1 MVYFK
6 KAIEQFVLWIVCVFL
21 FIGILFMPVTTE
33 YQTGQ
38 GGQFESASYQ
48 YELDKH
54 IANIKGFFTYIKENP
69 DLGEFVP
76 GESYGHRIAGKA
88 WKSLLLIVP
97 TLIFAYIFGIL
108 KGIFDFRMQKKKLN
122 FLGNGTTWLFISM
135 PDLFFIIIIQIGLM
149 FLYEKGL
156 FFHVTLYGSEKL
168 ETYIVGILFLLIY
181 PVFYLANIT
190 NVSLQEQSGNDYI
203 RTARSKGTSD
213 VKILFIHI
221 LKNSFPRILAHAN
234 TITLYVLSNLF
245 IVEKLMNFQGAADGL
260 FNAVLRGTG
269 FKVGMEIMVDGIS
282 AAGYTVF
289 FASIILVSNLVT
301 QLFKSLVTPVSQEV
315 DHE

>member
-1 MVYFK
+1 MVYLK
-6 KAIEQFVLWIVCVFL
+6 KAIGQIVLWIVCVFL
-21 FIGILFMPVTTE
+21 FIGILFLPATTDYE
-33 YQTGQ
+33 TGQ
-38 GGQFESASYQ
+38 GGQFESASYD
-48 YELDKH
+48 YEVDKH
-54 IANIKGFFTYIKENP
+54 IDNIRGFFAYVKENP

-76 GESYGHRIAGKA
+76 GQSNADRIAGKA
-88 WKSLLLIVP
+88 GKSLLLIVP
-97 TLIFAYIFGIL
+97 TLVLAYLLGVL
-108 KGIFDFRMQKKKLN
+108 KGIFDFRMQKRKLN

-168 ETYIVGILFLLIY
+168 ETYVVGILFLLIY

-190 NVSLQEQSGNDYI
+190 NVSLQEQAGNDYI
-203 RTARSKGTSD
+203 RTAKSKGTPGM
-213 VKILFIHI
+213 KILYIHI

-269 FKVGMEIMVDGIS
+269 FKVGMEIMVDGVS

-301 QLFKSLVTPVSQEV
+301 QIFKSLVTPVSREMN
-315 DHE
+315 HE

>member
-203 RTARSKGTSD
+203 RTARSKGTSG

-289 FASIILVSNLVT
+289 FASIILVSNLFT

>member
-1 MVYFK
+1 MVHFK
-6 KAIEQFVLWIVCVFL
+6 RAIEQFVLWIVCVFL
-21 FIGILFMPVTTE
+21 FIGILFLPVTTE

-38 GGQFESASYQ
+38 GGQFESASYH

-54 IANIKGFFTYIKENP
+54 IDNIKGFFAFIKENP

-76 GESYGHRIAGKA
+76 GESYAHRIAGKA

-97 TLIFAYIFGIL
+97 TLIFAYIFGVL
-108 KGIFDFRMQKKKLN
+108 KGIFDFRVQKRKLN

-168 ETYIVGILFLLIY
+168 ETYVVGILFLLIY

-203 RTARSKGTSD
+203 RTAKSKGTSGA
-213 VKILFIHI
+213 KILFIHI

-301 QLFKSLVTPVSQEV
+301 QIFKSLVTPVSQEV

>member
-21 FIGILFMPVTTE
+21 FIGILFLPSKTDFEV
-33 YQTGQ
+33 GQ
-38 GGQFESASYQ
+38 GGQFKSASYD
-48 YELDKH
+48 YELDTH
-54 IANIKGFFTYIKENP
+54 IDNITGFFAFVKENP

-76 GESYGHRIAGKA
+76 GQSNADRIGGKA

-97 TLIFAYIFGIL
+97 TLILAYILGVL
-108 KGIFDFRMQKKKLN
+108 KGIFDFRMQRKKLN

-135 PDLFFIIIIQIGLM
+135 PDLFFIIITQLGLM
-149 FLYEKGL
+149 YLYEKGL

-168 ETYIVGILFLLIY
+168 ETYVVGILFLLIY

-190 NVSLQEQSGNDYI
+190 NVSLQEQQGNDYI
-203 RTARSKGTSD
+203 RTAQSKGTSGM
-213 VKILFIHI
+213 KILFIHI
-221 LKNSFPRILAHAN
+221 LKNSFPRILAHSN

-260 FNAVLRGTG
+260 YHAVLRGTG
-269 FKVGMEIMVDGIS
+269 FNIGLEIMVDGIS
-282 AAGYTVF
+282 AVGYTIF
-289 FASIILVSNLVT
+289 FASIILVSNMVT
-301 QLFKSLVTPVSQEV
+301 QIFRSLVTPTSQEMN
-315 DHE
+315 HE

>member
-6 KAIEQFVLWIVCVFL
+6 KAIEQFVLWIICVFL
-21 FIGILFMPVTTE
+21 FIGILFLPAKTNFE
-33 YQTGQ
+33 TGQ
-38 GGQFESASYQ
+38 GGQFKSASYD
-48 YELDKH
+48 YELDTH
-54 IANIKGFFTYIKENP
+54 IKNITGFLAYIKEYP

-76 GESYGHRIAGKA
+76 GQSYADRIAGKA

-97 TLIFAYIFGIL
+97 TLILAYILGVL

-149 FLYEKGL
+149 YLYEKGL

-168 ETYIVGILFLLIY
+168 ETYVVGILFLMIY

-190 NVSLQEQSGNDYI
+190 NVSLQEQAGNDYI
-203 RTARSKGTSD
+203 RTAKSKGTPSI
-213 VKILFIHI
+213 KILFLHI
-221 LKNSFPRILAHAN
+221 LKNAFPRILAHAN

-245 IVEKLMNFQGAADGL
+245 IVEKLMDFQGAADGL
-260 FNAVLRGTG
+260 FDAVLRGTG
-269 FKVGMEIMVDGIS
+269 FRIGLEIMVDGIS
-282 AAGYTVF
+282 AFGYTVF
-289 FASIILVSNLVT
+289 FASIILVSNLFT
-301 QLFKSLVTPVSQEV
+301 QIFKSLVTPVSQEMN
-315 DHE
+315 HE

>member
-21 FIGILFMPVTTE
+21 FIGILFLPSKTDFEV
-33 YQTGQ
+33 GQ
-38 GGQFESASYQ
+38 GGQFKSASYD
-48 YELDKH
+48 YELNTH
-54 IANIKGFFTYIKENP
+54 IKNITGFFTFLIENP

-76 GESYGHRIAGKA
+76 GQSNAERIGGKA

-97 TLIFAYIFGIL
+97 TLILAYILGIS
-108 KGIFDFRMQKKKLN
+108 KGIFDFRMQRKKLN

-135 PDLFFIIIIQIGLM
+135 PDLFFIIITQIGLM
-149 FLYEKGL
+149 YLYEKGL

-168 ETYIVGILFLLIY
+168 ETYVVGILFLLIY

-190 NVSLQEQSGNDYI
+190 NVSLQEQQGNDYI
-203 RTARSKGTSD
+203 RTAQSKGTSGM
-213 VKILFIHI
+213 KILFIHI
-221 LKNSFPRILAHAN
+221 LKNSFPRILAHSN

-260 FNAVLRGTG
+260 YDAVLRGTG
-269 FKVGMEIMVDGIS
+269 FKIGLEIMVDGVS
-282 AAGYTVF
+282 AVGYTIF

-301 QLFKSLVTPVSQEV
+301 QIFRSLVTPTSQEMN
-315 DHE
+315 HE

>member
-21 FIGILFMPVTTE
+21 FIGILFLPAKTNFE
-33 YQTGQ
+33 TGQ
-38 GGQFESASYQ
+38 GGQFKSASYD
-48 YELDKH
+48 YELETH
-54 IANIKGFFTYIKENP
+54 IENIKGFFTFIKENP

-76 GESYGHRIAGKA
+76 GQSYADRIGDKA

-97 TLIFAYIFGIL
+97 TLILAYVFGVL
-108 KGIFDFRMQKKKLN
+108 KGIFDFRMQRKKLN

-135 PDLFFIIIIQIGLM
+135 PDLFFIIITQLGLM
-149 FLYEKGL
+149 YLYEKGL

-168 ETYIVGILFLLIY
+168 ETYVVGILFLMIY

-190 NVSLQEQSGNDYI
+190 NVSLQEQQGNDYI
-203 RTARSKGTSD
+203 RTTQSKGTPGL
-213 VKILFIHI
+213 KILFIHI
-221 LKNSFPRILAHAN
+221 LKNSFPRILAHSN

-260 FNAVLRGTG
+260 YDAVLRGTG
-269 FKVGMEIMVDGIS
+269 FTIGLEIMVDGIS
-282 AAGYTVF
+282 AVGYTVF

-301 QLFKSLVTPVSQEV
+301 QIFKSLVTPASQEMN
-315 DHE
+315 HE

>member
-21 FIGILFMPVTTE
+21 FIGILFLPVTTE
-33 YQTGQ
+33 YRTGQ

-54 IANIKGFFTYIKENP
+54 VANIKGFFTYIKENP

-76 GESYGHRIAGKA
+76 GESYAHRIAGKA

-97 TLIFAYIFGIL
+97 TLIFAYIFGVL
-108 KGIFDFRMQKKKLN
+108 KGIFDFRMQKRKLN

-168 ETYIVGILFLLIY
+168 ETYVVGILFLLIY

-203 RTARSKGTSD
+203 RTARSKGTSG

-221 LKNSFPRILAHAN
+221 LKNAFPRILAHAN

-289 FASIILVSNLVT
+289 FASIILVSNLFT
-301 QLFKSLVTPVSQEV
+301 QIFKSLVTPVSQEV

>member
-21 FIGILFMPVTTE
+21 FIGILFLPVTTE

-203 RTARSKGTSD
+203 RTARSKGTSG

-245 IVEKLMNFQGAADGL
+245 IVEKLMDFQGAADGL

-301 QLFKSLVTPVSQEV
+301 QIFKSLVTPVSQEV

>member
-149 FLYEKGL
+149 LLYEKGL

-203 RTARSKGTSD
+203 RTARSKGTSG

-245 IVEKLMNFQGAADGL
+245 IVEKLMDFQGAADGL

-301 QLFKSLVTPVSQEV
+301 QIFKSLVTPVSQEV

>member
-203 RTARSKGTSD
+203 RTARSKGTSG

-301 QLFKSLVTPVSQEV
+301 QIFKSLVTPVSQEV

>member
-289 FASIILVSNLVT
+289 FASIILVSNLFT

>member
-149 FLYEKGL
+149 LLYEKGL

-203 RTARSKGTSD
+203 RTARSKGTSG

-289 FASIILVSNLVT
+289 FASIILVSNLFT